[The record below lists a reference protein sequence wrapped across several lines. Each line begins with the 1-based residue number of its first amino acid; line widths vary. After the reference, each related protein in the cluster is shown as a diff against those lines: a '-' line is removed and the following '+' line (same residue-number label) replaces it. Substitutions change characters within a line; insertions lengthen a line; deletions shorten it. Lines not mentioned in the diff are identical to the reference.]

1 MNGLSAERKLLEGL
15 QLAAVE
21 VPCQYECVYKGMG
34 VFSPHYPCLMDGLS
48 RSPFVSIDLECV

>member
-21 VPCQYECVYKGMG
+21 VPCQCECVYKGMG
-34 VFSPHYPCLMDGLS
+34 VFSPH
-48 RSPFVSIDLECV
+48 